1 MKSIQHFVI
10 YCSLGLAGLGQAANP
25 TPSRV
30 ITTAVKGSLVIG
42 SPTPAVPIVGGA
54 EIPAFDPVSKRA
66 FTTSGRGIEVV
77 DLANLAAPIFLQ
89 TIAPASLGA
98 ATITSNDVSSVAVFK
113 GTTTSIVA
121 AAVINVPKTNN
132 GHVVFLD
139 AATGALLGFAEVGCN
154 PDHVCFT
161 PDGSKVLVANEGEL
175 DGASATVPDLAR
187 GTVSIVDISNL
198 AVPVV
203 ATADF
208 TSFDSAAA
216 TLRAAGVRLFTGGL
230 PSTDFEPEYIA
241 ISPDGTKAMV
251 TIQEANAVAVLD
263 IATATFTSVKALGK
277 KSYAAGSYDF
287 SDRDGPGATALNKT
301 TTGNPVFGLYM
312 PDGIA
317 AYSSGGN
324 DYYVIANEGDD
335 RDDFITPDETI
346 RVGNAAYVLDPT
358 VFPNA
363 AALKADAVL
372 GRLTVSN
379 SVGLRG
385 DTDSDGD
392 IDEILA
398 LGGRSFS
405 ILDASGNMVFDS
417 GDMIEQIISKQHPS
431 RFDDTRSDNKGAEPE
446 GVTIAVLDG
455 RTYAFI
461 GLERSNMELIFDVT
475 DPLAVSYVSTAD
487 RVGDV
492 SPEGMVVISAANS
505 PSRRPFLLVAN
516 EVSQTLSVHEIS
528 QPYTSAN
535 LDVIEPNTTAWPGT
549 GVVLGGTRFINL
561 GLQGVG
567 RIPASAIDPA
577 TGESIGSISDMQV
590 ANWKKN
596 SDGSYSGDF
605 HFLPDRGY
613 NSGVIYSNYAAR
625 INEFQFS
632 FKPYT
637 AAAATLA
644 QDQIRMRFSRSR
656 RFVYDHDAN
665 AGTPAIYS
673 TGLLAGSTATLFGG
687 VVPAAAVSTT
697 QSDGTFAN
705 RLTLDAEG
713 LVLDSRSG
721 KTGSGWVSDEYGPF
735 VYRFDGSG
743 QIVGSLQLPQAIV
756 PHSPVGTTSFS
767 TSPVNLNGR
776 RENQGMEGI
785 AQSPDGTRLF
795 ALLQSATLQDSGS
808 GNQGRY
814 NTRLLVYDI
823 SATDMPADP
832 ISQYVVQ
839 LPRVDSTGLATN
851 GVTVDR
857 TAAQSTIVALN
868 NHQLLILSR
877 DGNGRGAAGAPVFKS
892 ILLAELSSGTNID
905 GTYDAEAA
913 QVAPAGLLN
922 LAVTPVSWTEA
933 LNLLGK
939 LDASGPELAKFN
951 LNLNTAPGDS
961 NTVSEKWEGLSL
973 VSANDSANPNDYF
986 LFVGN
991 DNDFASRS
999 GVYRDAAGV
1008 LQSYDSGLE
1017 NDSVLLAYRVR
1028 ILGPDNQAPFAAGV
1042 LPELSTPKGSGF
1054 SFVVPASTFADPESQ
1069 VLSYSATLADGSAL
1083 PAWLSWNAT
1092 SRTLSGTPADADE
1105 GTLKIR
1111 ITATDGS
1118 GLSASTTFGLR
1129 IATAQ
1134 ELVASVLPVSRTQ
1147 VAMSVSLP
1155 KAKTTFLAL
1164 PLAHIAAEG
1173 TVVSL
1178 DGSDRYTLSIPLP
1191 EMAGASYALKIISRV
1206 DQRGA
1211 GASAP
1216 AGTSRNAYGFTGKI
1230 TAGSGRQVTAVLAVA
1245 PNVGDKFIIYRL
1257 RTLGEVFTGAALN
1270 YGATPAAADVVYLSE
1285 GGSFIGYYKYDV
1297 AAWRAVSGG
1306 TAELSGLVIDPG
1318 SALLVVRLNAGVD
1331 TSASFLGSPIP
1342 GREAGS
1348 ASGFKLVNNP
1358 FAIATTLEASG
1369 LQETIAGGSGPGAA
1383 DIVYLENG
1391 GVITGYYYKSRGLG
1405 EKGWRILGD
1414 NITNRGAAL
1423 VRPGRALL
1431 IREQAGSASF
1441 HLPEPFAE

>member
-1 MKSIQHFVI
+1 MKYSRHFLI
-10 YCSLGLAGLGQAANP
+10 YCSLGLASLGQAANP

-30 ITTAVKGSLVIG
+30 ITTAVKGSIVIG
-42 SPTPAVPIVGGA
+42 SPVAPIVGGA

-77 DLANLAAPIFLQ
+77 DLANLAAPVFVQ
-89 TIAPASLGA
+89 TIAPTSLGVA
-98 ATITSNDVSSVAVFK
+98 AITSNDVSSVAVFK
-113 GTTTSIVA
+113 GVTTSILA

-132 GHVVFLD
+132 GHVLFLN

-161 PDGSKVLVANEGEL
+161 PDGSKLLVANEGEL
-175 DGASATVPDLAR
+175 DGTSATIPDLAR
-187 GTVSIVDISNL
+187 GTVSIIDISNV

-203 ATADF
+203 TTADF
-208 TSFDSAAA
+208 TSYDSTAA
-216 TLRAAGVRLFTGGL
+216 TLRAAGVRLFTNGV

-241 ISPDGTKAMV
+241 ISPDGTQAMV
-251 TIQEANAVAVLD
+251 TLQEANAVAVLH
-263 IATATFTSVKALGK
+263 IGTATFTSVKALGK
-277 KSYAAGSYDF
+277 KSFATGSYDF
-287 SDRDGPGATALNKT
+287 SDKDGPGATALNKT

-317 AYSSGGN
+317 SYSSGGN
-324 DYYVIANEGDD
+324 VYYVTANEGDD
-335 RDDFITPDETI
+335 RDDFITTDETI
-346 RVGNAAYVLDPT
+346 RVGAVGYVLDPT

-379 SVGLRG
+379 SPGLRG
-385 DTDSDGD
+385 DTEGDGD

-398 LGGRSFS
+398 FGGRSFS
-405 ILDASGNMVFDS
+405 ILDATGTMVFDS
-417 GDMIEQIISKQHPS
+417 GDMIEQIISKQHPAK
-431 RFDDTRSDNKGAEPE
+431 FDDTRSDNKGAEPE
-446 GVTIAVLDG
+446 GVTIAVIGG

-461 GLERSNMELIFDVT
+461 GLERSHMELIFDVT
-475 DPLAVSYVSTAD
+475 DPLAVTYVSTAD
-487 RVGDV
+487 RVGDLN
-492 SPEGMVVISAANS
+492 PEGMMVVSAADS

-516 EVSQTLSVHEIS
+516 EVSQTLVVHEIS
-528 QPYTSAN
+528 QPYTNAN
-535 LDVIEPNTTAWPGT
+535 LDVIEPNTTAWPGA
-549 GVVLGGTRFINL
+549 GVVIGGTRFINL

-590 ANWKKN
+590 ANWKK
-596 SDGSYSGDF
+596 SQDGSYSGDF

-644 QDQIRMRFSRSR
+644 QDQISMRFSRSR

-687 VVPAAAVSTT
+687 VAPSVSVSTT

-705 RLTLDAEG
+705 RLTIDAEG
-713 LVLDSRSG
+713 LILDSRSG
-721 KTGSGWVSDEYGPF
+721 KTGSGWVSDEYGPYI
-735 VYRFDGSG
+735 YRFDSSG
-743 QIVGSLQLPQAIV
+743 QIGGMLQLPQAIV
-756 PHSPVGTTSFS
+756 PHQPVGTTSFI
-767 TSPVNLNGR
+767 TSPVVNLNGR

-795 ALLQSATLQDSGS
+795 ALLQSATLQDSGA

-823 SATDMPADP
+823 SVTDTPVDP
-832 ISQYVVQ
+832 ISQYVIQ
-839 LPRVDSTGLATN
+839 LPRVDSTGLTTN

-877 DGNGRGAAGAPVFKS
+877 DGNGRGAAGSPVFKS
-892 ILLAELSSGTNID
+892 ILLAELNSGTNID

-913 QVAPAGLLN
+913 QVAPSGVLN
-922 LAVTPVSWTEA
+922 VAVTPVSWTEA

-939 LDASGPELAKFN
+939 LDPSGLELAKFN

-961 NTVSEKWEGLSL
+961 NTISEKWEGLSL

-1008 LQSYDSGLE
+1008 LQSYDSTLE

-1054 SFVVPASTFADPESQ
+1054 SFVVPASTFTDPESQ
-1069 VLSYSATLADGSAL
+1069 VLSYTATLADGSAL
-1083 PAWLSWNAT
+1083 PTWLSWNPT
-1092 SRTLSGTPADADE
+1092 TRTLSGTPGDANE
-1105 GTLKIR
+1105 GSIKIR

-1129 IATAQ
+1129 VAAAQ
-1134 ELVASVLPVSRTQ
+1134 ELVAYTLPVSRTQ

-1155 KAKTTFLAL
+1155 KAKSTFLAL
-1164 PLAHIAAEG
+1164 PLAQIAAEG

-1178 DGSDRYTLSIPLP
+1178 DGSDRYTLSIPAP
-1191 EMAGASYALKIISRV
+1191 DMAGAAYALKIISRV

-1216 AGTSRNAYGFTGKI
+1216 AGTSRNAYGLTGKI
-1230 TAGSGRQVTAVLAVA
+1230 TAGSGKQVTVVLAVA
-1245 PNVGDKFIIYRL
+1245 PNVGDKFVIYRL
-1257 RTLGEVFTGAALN
+1257 RTLGEVFAGAALN
-1270 YGATPAAADVVYLSE
+1270 YGATPVAADVVYLSQ
-1285 GGSFIGYYKYDV
+1285 GGTFVGYYKYDA

-1318 SALLVVRLNAGVD
+1318 SALLVVRLNVGVD
-1331 TSASFLGSPIP
+1331 TTATFLGSPIP

-1358 FAIATTLEASG
+1358 FAISTTLEASG
-1369 LQETIAGGSGPGAA
+1369 LQESVSGGSGPGAA

-1391 GVITGYYYKSRGLG
+1391 GVITGYYYKSSGLG
-1405 EKGWRILGD
+1405 EKGWRALGD